1 MDGVGVHPFQ
11 NLGKTIS
18 HPSEIWPLL
27 TEFLWP
33 SDLLLCVQMRSVI
46 FCSYEFGPFFFYLC
60 PVADLW
66 GPFANLHSTNICGWH
81 FRCRSISVSCPL
93 ISSLPLS
100 ATKPLPTSSWKM
112 SLRRCRYD
120 FPRGP
125 SYSSR
130 DSSSLPTPSP
140 LPQPWQHII
149 LTVRRCSRRDEP
161 QPFTKPLCRS
171 QELEE
176 GWGGGVREQLP
187 GSRVAEEKQI

>member
-112 SLRRCRYD
+112 SLRRCRCRYD
-120 FPRGP
+120 FPRAAHPATPLGSRHLPLCP
-125 SYSSR
+125 SPGST
-130 DSSSLPTPSP
+130 SSSPSAAAAVEMSLNP
-140 LPQPWQHII
+140 LRSHF
-149 LTVRRCSRRDEP
+149 VGRRS
-161 QPFTKPLCRS
+161 
-171 QELEE
+171 
-176 GWGGGVREQLP
+176 
-187 GSRVAEEKQI
+187 